1 MNKQTVG
8 EYRNLHRIIDDGG
21 YRNGAPIA
29 ISCRDLRIRRQFGR
43 RVDRQ
48 RHAVV
53 PWMIHSLLNLDVKL
67 LSADGL
73 AHNVARLTPVG
84 VGAPTWSGFL
94 RITQIVFD
102 EPRSRFQ
109 QLEMS

>member
-1 MNKQTVG
+1 MDEQTVG
-8 EYRNLHRIIDDGG
+8 EHRDLYRIIDDRG
-21 YRNGAPIA
+21 YGNGTPIT
-29 ISCRDLRIRRQFGR
+29 ISCRDFRIRRQFGR
-43 RVDRQ
+43 GVDRQ

-67 LSADGL
+67 LPADGL
-73 AHNVARLTPVG
+73 ADNVARLAPVG
-84 VGAPTWSGFL
+84 VSAATWSGFL

-109 QLEMS
+109 Q